1 MKGFLFYSRECVDE
15 NRFRV
20 KLLLTLEHDLPINFF
35 GIYLGK
41 KWLKHFLH
49 KSWINLNNLISS
61 LSMLNIKG
69 LIKIVWLFMMCQG
82 RINSWYEIHK
92 HKFLLIFLMIIRNHL
107 FKERY
112 SNQNCIK
119 ICFVSS
125 HILFKVLYCII
136 ITQEQHF
143 GQEFF
148 MQIKNTLIFETHS
161 SNIHHVYTIILLFD
175 QGELYMCLKWMYKSN

>member
-1 MKGFLFYSRECVDE
+1 MAFISR
-15 NRFRV
+15 
-20 KLLLTLEHDLPINFF
+20 
-35 GIYLGK
+35 K

-69 LIKIVWLFMMCQG
+69 LIKIVWLFMMCRG
-82 RINSWYEIHK
+82 RINSWYEIYK
-92 HKFLLIFLMIIRNHL
+92 HEFLFTFL
-107 FKERY
+107 
-112 SNQNCIK
+112 SDQNCVI
-119 ICFVSS
+119 ICFILS

-136 ITQEQHF
+136 ITQEQYF

-148 MQIKNTLIFETHS
+148 MQIKSTLILETHS

-175 QGELYMCLKWMYKSN
+175 QGELYVCLKWMYKSN